1 MKTGALDVFAPLKHH
16 DVSGPKKYESGD
28 LLYPV
33 KEEVE
38 AEANHASAVL
48 ALENHLHGFEEPVT

>member
-1 MKTGALDVFAPLKHH
+1 MKTGTLDVFAPLKHH

-33 KEEVE
+33 KEEVDGD
-38 AEANHASAVL
+38 HASAVL